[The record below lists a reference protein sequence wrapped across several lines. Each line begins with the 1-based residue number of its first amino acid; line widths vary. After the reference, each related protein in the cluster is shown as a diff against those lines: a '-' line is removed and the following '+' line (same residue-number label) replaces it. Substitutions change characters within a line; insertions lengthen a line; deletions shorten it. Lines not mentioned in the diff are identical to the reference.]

1 MVAVSAHENRLAGA
15 MTFEEIEHELRTP
28 LASMRSVSEIMRDYP
43 DLTEDQRQRFL
54 DVILDD
60 NARLGR
66 IVERLLNSVALRNGV
81 R

>member
-1 MVAVSAHENRLAGA
+1 MVANSAHENRLAGA

-43 DLTEDQRQRFL
+43 DLTEDERQQFL

-60 NARLGR
+60 NARLAR
-66 IVERLLNSVALRNGV
+66 IVERLLNSVALQNGLS
-81 R
+81 